1 MSTATISPIPPV
13 LDAQDL
19 AKLLGVSRRQI
30 DVLKARGELPEPIR
44 LGSRLRWRGADVA
57 RFLERQPVCGC
68 AG

>member
-44 LGSRLRWRGADVA
+44 LGARLRWRGADVA
-57 RFLERQPVCGC
+57 EFLERQPACGC